1 MISKKLK
8 RAVRLG
14 LCGVMLA
21 GFMTAGD
28 IASAAVLTQQPS
40 YKTVTETFD
49 WGPSVSKVIV
59 NLGST
64 VKSSELNTGMFK
76 VHVRRELAEGA
87 ISPAEAMREKKDAF
101 ISLGA
106 ESTSNKDI
114 EGDRQVTKAYVS
126 DEKGNAVGSG

>member
-8 RAVRLG
+8 RAVRLS

-21 GFMTAGD
+21 GFMAAGD
-28 IASAAVLTQQPS
+28 MVSAAVPTQQPS

-64 VKSSELNTGMFK
+64 VKSRDLNTGMFK

-87 ISPAEAMREKKDAF
+87 ITPMEAMKEKRMPLSPSGRNPLP
-101 ISLGA
+101 IR
-106 ESTSNKDI
+106 TS
-114 EGDRQVTKAYVS
+114 KATVR
-126 DEKGNAVGSG
+126 